1 MLTSVSPASRKNQ
14 SLVLENLNEL
24 QLADDRGWVEVFLV
38 EAWPEGKL
46 GGGQISNTEQDRIRE
61 ETEGIRKL
69 VQSMGQTALGRADL
83 GGSDR

>member
-1 MLTSVSPASRKNQ
+1 M
-14 SLVLENLNEL
+14 
-24 QLADDRGWVEVFLV
+24 EVFLV

-46 GGGQISNTEQDRIRE
+46 GGQISNTEPDRIRE

>member
-1 MLTSVSPASRKNQ
+1 MNFNWQ
-14 SLVLENLNEL
+14 MIG
-24 QLADDRGWVEVFLV
+24 DRWRCFLV
-38 EAWPEGKL
+38 AAWPEGKL
-46 GGGQISNTEQDRIRE
+46 GGQISNTEPDRIRE